1 MKETIMER
9 ELERQ
14 EHIVALDQVI
24 RTIMWQAQ
32 KQSIQTL
39 SRPHIDLTMPQ
50 MMTLY
55 AIREA
60 HICRMSELA
69 EVTQQ
74 SAGTLTGIVDRLIDD
89 GLVDRVRDAEDRR
102 VVQVTLTLKGREKLD
117 CLEQARRS
125 DMAHILS
132 HFNLEQLAQLEDL
145 LRLYLHGI
153 NELIEAHG
161 EVVEVVEQ

>member
-1 MKETIMER
+1 MER